1 MSDRKY
7 RQRGYQD
14 EGPRERR
21 PQGAQGPKKPLEPRD
36 PRMPRDP
43 HVPNMPGFREVFRCT
58 RCGSIEPI
66 AIGPESTCTKCG
78 TDLHACVQCSSFDAG
93 ATFECMQ
100 QIPVRVSPKD
110 ARNTCTL
117 FSARIKVERETG
129 STPAAAPGS
138 GAKKAFD
145 DLFKF

>member
-21 PQGAQGPKKPLEPRD
+21 PQAPRD
-36 PRMPRDP
+36 RGSR
-43 HVPNMPGFREVFRCT
+43 PNPAT
-58 RCGSIEPI
+58 RACRATRACPTCRVSAKCSAARGAAASNRWPS
-66 AIGPESTCTKCG
+66 GLQSTCTKCG
-78 TDLHACVQCSSFDAG
+78 ADLHACVQCGSFDAG

-100 QIPVRVSPKD
+100 QIPVRVSAQGHPQHLHVLLRRASKSN
-110 ARNTCTL
+110 ARPD
-117 FSARIKVERETG
+117 RRRPV
-129 STPAAAPGS
+129 S

>member
-14 EGPRERR
+14 DGPRER
-21 PQGAQGPKKPLEPRD
+21 PAQGPKKPPEPRD

-43 HVPNMPGFREVFRCT
+43 RVPNMPGFRDVFRCT
-58 RCGSIEPI
+58 RCGSVEQV
-66 AIGPESTCTKCG
+66 AVGLLSTCSKCNV
-78 TDLHACVQCSSFDAG
+78 DLHACCQCAYFDGG

-100 QIPVRVSPKD
+100 TIPERISPKD
-110 ARNTCTL
+110 TRNTCTYY
-117 FSARIKVERETG
+117 SPRVKVERETG
-129 STPAAAPGS
+129 SSVPVS

>member
-14 EGPRERR
+14 DGPRER
-21 PQGAQGPKKPLEPRD
+21 PAQGPRKPPEPRD

-43 HVPNMPGFREVFRCT
+43 RVPNMPGFRDVFRCT
-58 RCGSIEPI
+58 RCGVVEQV
-66 AIGPESTCTKCG
+66 AVGLLSTCSKCNA
-78 TDLHACVQCSSFDAG
+78 DLHACSQCAYFDGG

-100 QIPVRVSPKD
+100 TIPARVSPKD
-110 ARNTCTL
+110 VRNTCT
-117 FSARIKVERETG
+117 FYSPRVKVERETG
-129 STPAAAPGS
+129 SSVPVS

-145 DLFKF
+145 DLFKI

>member
-43 HVPNMPGFREVFRCT
+43 HVPRVVRFWKSVLRPFGFVAVL
-58 RCGSIEPI
+58 GAVVG
-66 AIGPESTCTKCG
+66 AIGHFFAVGPKETK
-78 TDLHACVQCSSFDAG
+78 
-93 ATFECMQ
+93 E
-100 QIPVRVSPKD
+100 P
-110 ARNTCTL
+110 
-117 FSARIKVERETG
+117 
-129 STPAAAPGS
+129 
-138 GAKKAFD
+138 
-145 DLFKF
+145 